1 MFLQNPSEARLGGR
15 VRIVAALA
23 GVLAIALTSAGC
35 GGSTKAEK
43 NGVASASSWSF
54 AARMLHRR
62 SYTASAQLG
71 GKVYVAAGMVGN
83 SGRPLDLFERFDPA
97 KNEWSSLT
105 PLPERFSAGAA
116 TNFDGRIWVVGGNSE
131 TTSGRQVFAY
141 DVQSQRWTEEPS
153 LPAPRTNLAVVA
165 DGGELYAIGGLD
177 PVEATKTVFV
187 YDPST
192 RHWSKAAPLPK
203 ALQAH
208 AAVVFHGEI
217 WALGGR
223 VRSGAIQRG
232 VWIYNAGTNR
242 WRAGPALPVPMETLG
257 TSVSP
262 GRIDAVLEHNYF
274 TYDASSKR
282 WLHGPSLEVPRHA
295 LGVFTIDDTL
305 YAIGGCVV
313 PQLEDS
319 SVVEKIALRRI
330 GD

>member
-1 MFLQNPSEARLGGR
+1 MFLRKPSEPRLRGR
-15 VRIVAALA
+15 LKIVAASVA
-23 GVLAIALTSAGC
+23 VLAVALGSAGC
-35 GGSTKAEK
+35 GGSTKGQGSNA
-43 NGVASASSWSF
+43 ASAPSWSF

-83 SGRPLDLFERFDPA
+83 SGRPLDLFEQFDPA

-105 PLPERFSAGAA
+105 PLPQRFSAGAA
-116 TNFDGRIWVVGGNSE
+116 TSLDGRIWVVGGNSE

-141 DVQSQRWTEEPS
+141 DVRRRHWTEEPG

-165 DGGELYAIGGLD
+165 DHGKLYAIGGLD
-177 PVEATKTVFV
+177 PVNATKTVFV
-187 YDPST
+187 YDLAT
-192 RHWSKAAPLPK
+192 RRWSRAAPLPK
-203 ALQAH
+203 ALQAL

-217 WALGGR
+217 WAMGGR
-223 VRSGAIQRG
+223 VRSGTIQRG
-232 VWIYNAGTNR
+232 VWIYNPSTNR
-242 WRAGPALPVPMETLG
+242 WRAGPTLPTPMETLG
-257 TSVSP
+257 TAASS

-274 TYDASSKR
+274 TYDAGSHKWIR
-282 WLHGPSLEVPRHA
+282 GPSLEVPRHA
-295 LGVFTIDDTL
+295 LGVFTINGTL

-319 SVVEKIALRRI
+319 SVVEKIALRRP

>member
-1 MFLQNPSEARLGGR
+1 M
-15 VRIVAALA
+15 RIVAALA
-23 GVLAIALTSAGC
+23 AVFAIAVASAGC
-35 GGSTKAEK
+35 GSEPAK
-43 NGVASASSWSF
+43 NGAASAPSWSF

-97 KNEWSSLT
+97 KNEWTSLT

-116 TNFDGRIWVVGGNSE
+116 ASLDGRIWVVGGNSE

-141 DVQSQRWTEEPS
+141 DVKSGRWTEEPA
-153 LPAPRTNLAVVA
+153 LPAPRTNLAVVPEA
-165 DGGELYAIGGLD
+165 GKLYAIGGLD

-192 RHWSKAAPLPK
+192 RRWAKAAPLPK
-203 ALQAH
+203 ALQAL
-208 AAVVFHGEI
+208 AAVAFRGEI

-223 VRSGAIQRG
+223 VRSGTIQRG
-232 VWIYNAGTNR
+232 VWIYNPHTNR
-242 WRAGPALPVPMETLG
+242 WRAGPALPTPMETLG
-257 TSVSP
+257 TAPSA

-274 TYDASSKR
+274 TYDASTSR
-282 WLHGPSLEVPRHA
+282 WLRGPSLEVPRHA
-295 LGVFTIDDTL
+295 LGVFTIDGTL

-319 SVVEKIALRRI
+319 SVVEKIPLRRL

>member
-1 MFLQNPSEARLGGR
+1 MFLRNPSEARLRGR
-15 VRIVAALA
+15 VGIVAALVA
-23 GVLAIALTSAGC
+23 GLALALSSAGC
-35 GGSTKAEK
+35 GGSANERS
-43 NGVASASSWSF
+43 GAASASSWSF

-62 SYTASAQLG
+62 SYTASAELG

-105 PLPERFSAGAA
+105 PLPEKFSAGAA
-116 TNFDGRIWVVGGNSE
+116 TTLDGRIWVIGGNSE
-131 TTSGRQVFAY
+131 TTNGRQVFAY
-141 DVQSQRWTEEPS
+141 DLQRGKWTEEPS

-165 DGGELYAIGGLD
+165 DGGKLYAIGGLD

-187 YDPST
+187 YDSST
-192 RHWSKAAPLPK
+192 RHWSRAAPLPK
-203 ALQAH
+203 PLQAH
-208 AAVVFHGEI
+208 AAVVFDGEI
-217 WALGGR
+217 WVLGGR
-223 VRSGAIQRG
+223 VRSGTIQRG
-232 VWIYNAGTNR
+232 VWIYDPRTNR
-242 WRAGPALPVPMETLG
+242 WRAGPPLPVPMETLG

-262 GRIDAVLEHNYF
+262 GRIDAVLERNYF
-274 TYDASSKR
+274 TYDATSKR
-282 WLHGPSLEVPRHA
+282 WLRGPSLEAPRHA
-295 LGVFTIDDTL
+295 LGVFTIDGTL